1 MDIRELKRIIRLVET
16 SGIEELEIEQEGTRI
31 RVRKGSGLTQTFLP
45 ERFLP
50 APAYPLE
57 PRGGAPH
64 PAALKEGHE
73 AVPAEAAGEVQSPE
87 SALSVITSPMVG
99 TFYRSS
105 APDSPPFVQI
115 GSDVQPETVVC
126 ILEAMKVMNEIKAGC
141 SGRIV
146 EILAENN
153 APVEFG
159 QPLFRVAAS

>member
-31 RVRKGSGLTQTFLP
+31 RVRKGSGLSQTFLP
-45 ERFLP
+45 ERYLP
-50 APAYPLE
+50 APAYPME
-57 PRGGAPH
+57 HRGGAPE
-64 PAALKEGHE
+64 PSAPVEGSETGSGE
-73 AVPAEAAGEVQSPE
+73 APIPE
-87 SALSVITSPMVG
+87 SVLSVIASPMVG

-105 APDSPPFVQI
+105 SPDSPPFVQI
-115 GSDVQPETVVC
+115 GSEVQSETVVC

-141 SGRIV
+141 GGRIA
-146 EILAENN
+146 EILVENN